1 MFIKKPYNIIWGTLT
16 VKNKNNDKVIDLKTE
31 VSDEDD
37 ASIIAEELL
46 GVLNYHKEI
55 DFDSCTSEMAINI
68 YVAEGEFPSIEINR
82 VYIDVLDK
90 INCRLTF
97 NFNENL
103 EYLKY
108 ETDE

>member
-1 MFIKKPYNIIWGTLT
+1 MYNTIWGTLT
-16 VKNKNNDKVIDLKTE
+16 VKNRINEKVIEIKTE

-37 ASIIAEELL
+37 ISIVVEELL

-82 VYIDVLDK
+82 VYIDILDK
-90 INCRLTF
+90 INCKLTF
-97 NFNENL
+97 NINENL

-108 ETDE
+108 KTDD